1 MPLSPE
7 HIKNFLENNANDKS
21 SSELINL
28 LIKRINN
35 LCHDC
40 ESDRIQCTLQ
50 PLCSRRFLLKLRVK
64 NGLTLEDLPR
74 FCYSVQKNIILR
86 DFRKKTVVY
95 RPNDVYLYLIDFL
108 DIFFHG
114 DYRKLNKFISFKN
127 WDDVLKIFKDRIENR
142 NEDFKFKQTDN
153 FITFKYGERIHVIY
167 INENYVL
174 CNANRESIDN
184 LELLKSLCELYKN
197 IYFPDVKIKLIPS
210 QFVELSI
217 IMTGDVISRIKN
229 TLPLDN
235 DSKLDHYFWET
246 FPNDLDALTQLCKE
260 IHLNLDYNNNLT
272 IKLDI
277 GIESNNYSESEG
289 KKINKL
295 RFRDLNL
302 IKNFIYRLYNE
313 FYIIWL

>member
-7 HIKNFLENNANDKS
+7 HIKNFLENTVNDKS

-28 LIKRINN
+28 LIKQINN

-40 ESDRIQCTLQ
+40 VSDRIQCTLQ
-50 PLCSRRFLLKLRVK
+50 PLCLRRFLLKLRIK
-64 NGLTLEDLPR
+64 NGLTLEDLPG
-74 FCYSVQKNIILR
+74 FCYSVQKNIIFR

-95 RPNDVYLYLIDFL
+95 RPNDAYLYLIDFL

-127 WDDVLKIFKDRIENR
+127 WDDALKIFKDRIKNR
-142 NEDFKFKQTDN
+142 NENFKFNQTDN
-153 FITFKYGERIHVIY
+153 FIAFKYDERIHVIY
-167 INENYVL
+167 NNENYVL
-174 CNANRESIDN
+174 CNANRENIDN
-184 LELLKSLCELYKN
+184 LELLKNLCELYKN
-197 IYFPDVKIKLIPS
+197 EYFPDVKIKLVPS

-217 IMTGDVISRIKN
+217 ILTGDVISRIEN
-229 TLPLDN
+229 TPPLDN
-235 DSKLDHYFWET
+235 GSKLDHYFWKI
-246 FPNDLDALTQLCKE
+246 FPNDLEALTQFCKE
-260 IHLNLDYNNNLT
+260 IHLNLDNYNNLT

-277 GIESNNYSESEG
+277 GIESNNYSEG

-302 IKNFIYRLYNE
+302 IKNFIYRLYKE